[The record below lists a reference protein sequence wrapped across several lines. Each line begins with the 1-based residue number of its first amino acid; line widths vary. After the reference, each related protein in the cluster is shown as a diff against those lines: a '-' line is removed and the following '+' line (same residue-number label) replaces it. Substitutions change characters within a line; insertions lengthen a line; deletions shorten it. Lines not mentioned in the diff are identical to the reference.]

1 MAVWIPVT
9 VVPTSLATVAIDTF
23 ITDVSS
29 VMTNWPTASV
39 RSTIPA
45 ALVLRSAVSAL
56 IRHRRYERP
65 HVFESPSEGEPGS
78 EIVVV
83 QQMIRRQPA
92 GDGRHVAHD
101 HLVEKDGSDGRFSR
115 DTEPRERTR
124 DAHRGHRRSAARD
137 RDQRCDRA
145 EEDRQ

>member
-56 IRHRRYERP
+56 IWDRRYERR
-65 HVFESPSEGEPGS
+65 HVFESPSEGEPGDL
-78 EIVVV
+78 
-83 QQMIRRQPA
+83 R
-92 GDGRHVAHD
+92 VAHD
-101 HLVEKDGSDGRFSR
+101 LGDGEGRKR
-115 DTEPRERTR
+115 HAGEPVSPDLGVGDRE
-124 DAHRGHRRSAARD
+124 DALEHHDPEALTHGA
-137 RDQRCDRA
+137 QGY
-145 EEDRQ
+145 